1 MMKILAMDD
10 LVLMQVDQRPHDLMQ
25 VILHFNLRQS
35 LPSLYQLVQGLVGAY
50 LQQDVHVV
58 VVLEDVFK
66 LDDVLVAEGLVDLDF
81 GDELDVRRVTFCL
94 ARDRFKEFLAMIL
107 AARTRLVSRLVT
119 S

>member
-1 MMKILAMDD
+1 MDD
-10 LVLMQVDQRPHDLMQ
+10 LVLMQVDQRPNDLMQ

-35 LPSLYQLVQGLVGAY
+35 LPSLYQLVQGLVCAY

-58 VVLEDVFK
+58 VVLEDVLK
-66 LDDVLVAEGLVDLDF
+66 LDDVLVAVVLVDLDF

-94 ARDRFKEFLAMIL
+94 ARHRFKEFLAMIL
-107 AARTRLVSRLVT
+107 AASTRLVSRLVT